1 MGFIG
6 NLLRRV
12 TKHDRDSTAVEAF
25 RKAGGDATRPVM
37 LRHYLYFALEYEAR
51 VVAAQLGQEGFE
63 TELRNAVLNSG
74 VLLLARREETLSVER
89 IHELRAKLNELAL
102 SQKGEYD
109 GWEAELADGESI
121 AGVASRT

>member
-6 NLLRRV
+6 SLLRRV
-12 TKHDRDSTAVEAF
+12 TKHDRDSAAIEAF
-25 RKAGGDATRPVM
+25 RKIGGDAKRPVT

-51 VVAAQLGQEGFE
+51 VVAAKLEPEGFE

-74 VLLLARREETLSVER
+74 VLLLARREETLDVER
-89 IHELRAKLNELAL
+89 IHELRRRLNEMAL

-109 GWEAELADGESI
+109 GWEAELPGGEAI